1 MQSLRFENMYTAAHH
16 TPQIRNARLELSR
29 GRTETCFH
37 LQEPIAF
44 IMLHVMLDCACAKVI
59 HKLLVAAS
67 DLHIL
72 FFCQSKHVQSDA
84 SVCQQWWQARH
95 VLSHCMCAPDE
106 GAALQSSSGSHG
118 WHSWH
123 ACRFRF
129 HESVLLSLLLLLL
142 SVPPAGAPAPDSLRY
157 FVCQRFAALVDGMP
171 PAGLNQTTAP
181 TSFSNA
187 RRFPNIKSRI

>member
-72 FFCQSKHVQSDA
+72 FFANRSMYKVMLQFVSNGGRPATCSHTACAHQTKGPPYSPRQAATAGIHGTLAVSDSTNRYCFRCCYCCSQCHRLGRLHRILFGILYA
-84 SVCQQWWQARH
+84 SASRH
-95 VLSHCMCAPDE
+95 WSTECRRL
-106 GAALQSSSGSHG
+106 ALIRRLRPH
-118 WHSWH
+118 H
-123 ACRFRF
+123 FRM
-129 HESVLLSLLLLLL
+129 
-142 SVPPAGAPAPDSLRY
+142 
-157 FVCQRFAALVDGMP
+157 LVDF
-171 PAGLNQTTAP
+171 QT
-181 TSFSNA
+181 
-187 RRFPNIKSRI
+187 